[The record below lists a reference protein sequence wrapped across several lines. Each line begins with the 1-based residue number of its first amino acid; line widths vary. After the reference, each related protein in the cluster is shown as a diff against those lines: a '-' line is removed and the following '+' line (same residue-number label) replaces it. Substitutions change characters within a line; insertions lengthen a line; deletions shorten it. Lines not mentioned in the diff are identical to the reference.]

1 MHLCLEKAPGAAL
14 LSETWRLIE
23 SPTPSG
29 KRYKARLIDAGEGS
43 SGIYTPEALQQA
55 ATDRIFAAG
64 TRIHLDHPRRT
75 DDRELPERSVKDW
88 CGVLDEDAVY
98 NPDAQALEAQI
109 RIFSPYQQLIAEMWD
124 RVGMSIRAWADTEPT
139 PSGKPRITR
148 FTEAGSVDFVT
159 QAGRG
164 GKLLQVLESRLDE
177 ATYRDRREQIE
188 VAVRD
193 MYQTDQH
200 YVWVRDFD
208 DTTVWFETDDQHCW
222 QQAYE
227 VAADDLSVAL
237 SGDAVEVRP
246 VTQYVPVNP
255 AGQNE
260 SASEQEKH
268 MPQIDEAKLA
278 ELTAAADRVTS
289 LETQL
294 ADKDRVIADKDKLL
308 KAHENSVKAGKALA
322 TVEGFDKLPELAQA
336 RVAEAMARNVPV
348 TEAFDFDG
356 EKFNEQAVAAV
367 KAEAD
372 YIAKLAPSN
381 ERISGFGDSRPTTE
395 SSPRR
400 KRDAWGAEIK
410 EK

>member
-1 MHLCLEKAPGAAL
+1 MHLCLEKASGAAL

-55 ATDRIFAAG
+55 ATDRIFAKG
-64 TRIHLDHPRRT
+64 TRIHLDHPRRS
-75 DDRELPERSVKDW
+75 DDRDLPERSVKDW

-98 NPDAQALEAQI
+98 NPDAQALEAAI
-109 RIFSPYQQLIAEMWD
+109 RIFSPYQQMIAEMWD
-124 RVGMSIRAWADTEPT
+124 QVGMSIRAWADTEPT
-139 PSGKPRITR
+139 PSGKPKITR

-164 GKLLQVLESRLDE
+164 GRLLQVLESRIDE

-188 VAVRD
+188 TAVRD
-193 MYQTDQH
+193 RYQTDQH

-208 DTTVWFETDDQHCW
+208 DTTVWFETDDNHCW
-222 QQAYE
+222 QQAYT

-246 VTQYVPVNP
+246 VTQYVPVQP
-255 AGQNE
+255 TPNE
-260 SASEQEKH
+260 SGTNSESTDEGDPMDPKELEAQIEALQKQLDAVTAERDQLKTEKR
-268 MPQIDEAKLA
+268 ARA
-278 ELTAAADRVTS
+278 
-289 LETQL
+289 
-294 ADKDRVIADKDKLL
+294 
-308 KAHENSVKAGKALA
+308 NSDKALA
-322 TVEGFDKLPELAQA
+322 ALPTVEGYDRLPELAQA
-336 RVAEAMARNVPV
+336 RVAETVARQIPT
-348 TEAFDFDG
+348 TEAGDLDT
-356 EKFNEQAVAAV
+356 EKFNEAAAAAI

-372 YIAKLAPSN
+372 YLAKVAPTSERLA
-381 ERISGFGDSRPTTE
+381 GFGDTRPATE
-395 SSPRR
+395 STQP
-400 KRDAWGAEIK
+400 KRTHDAWGDKTK

>member
-75 DDRELPERSVKDW
+75 DDRDLPERSVKDW

-98 NPDAQALEAQI
+98 NTDAQALEAAI
-109 RIFSPYQQLIAEMWD
+109 RIFSPYQALIAEMWD

-139 PSGKPRITR
+139 PTGKPKITR

-193 MYQTDQH
+193 RYQTDQH

-222 QQAYE
+222 QQTYE

-237 SGDAVEVRP
+237 IGDAVEVRP
-246 VTQYVPVNP
+246 VTQYVPVQP
-255 AGQNE
+255 APNE
-260 SASEQEKH
+260 SGNHSESTDEGEPMDPKELEAQIEALQKQLDAVTAERDQLKTEKRNR
-268 MPQIDEAKLA
+268 
-278 ELTAAADRVTS
+278 T
-289 LETQL
+289 
-294 ADKDRVIADKDKLL
+294 
-308 KAHENSVKAGKALA
+308 NSDKALA
-322 TVEGFDKLPELAQA
+322 ALPTVEGYDKLPELAQA
-336 RVAEAMARNVPV
+336 RVAETVARQIPT
-348 TEAFDFDG
+348 TEAGDLDT

-372 YIAKLAPSN
+372 YLTKLAPAN
-381 ERISGFGDSRPTTE
+381 DRLRGFGDTAPHTE
-395 SSPRR
+395 ST
-400 KRDAWGAEIK
+400 KRTHDAWGTKIK